1 MRLGL
6 LTTHFRADRIISE
19 STTEW
24 PKMVARA
31 ERRRPILSPICSQT
45 PAKVLLKALWALF
58 NTLIH
63 SPVGCQRIVIN
74 GGPARKKGPFRKL
87 IETWGGIGIR
97 CRKWSQAINKCTVDL
112 PTQRIFMHARLG
124 DRSTGQLKMP
134 EMPGQDPFQN
144 YAKYKCLHILST
156 LVRWWYAWSHQRWG
170 TTIRLCTK
178 CARWFHATYTM
189 PH

>member
-1 MRLGL
+1 MTKNGGKSWKEEAYLIAHLFPPNSR
-6 LTTHFRADRIISE
+6 H
-19 STTEW
+19 
-24 PKMVARA
+24 PKSYS
-31 ERRRPILSPICSQT
+31 RPFEP
-45 PAKVLLKALWALF
+45 F

-63 SPVGCQRIVIN
+63 SRVGCQRTVIN
-74 GGPARKKGPFRKL
+74 GGPARKKGPFRRL